1 MEICVCFHLRWPSP
15 KIPKIRS
22 RGQKAAR
29 WAAKWPP
36 TGKLKV
42 SKVTSGYGHVGVM
55 NCDELYLKGKKL
67 LSREN
72 SEWCVSLPYY
82 FQWYTNF
89 PNAVENL
96 NYLNKI
102 KIYFSP
108 KSDLAT
114 TVGRVLKRNT
124 FGLVTICPPLVFH
137 SFCFPHFLKIA
148 PADSLLAK
156 GTVNRMGALKI
167 LALPKRGGVAPQPR
181 FIWWIWHSVQ
191 RST

>member
-1 MEICVCFHLRWPSP
+1 MTTLFVTAVIVAFNHPVAHLCP
-15 KIPKIRS
+15 KLSVLMNWRLNYTESSIAFV
-22 RGQKAAR
+22 Q
-29 WAAKWPP
+29 
-36 TGKLKV
+36 
-42 SKVTSGYGHVGVM
+42 M
-55 NCDELYLKGKKL
+55 NCDELYLKEINL
-67 LSREN
+67 LFREN
-72 SEWCVSLPYY
+72 SEWYVSLPNY

-89 PNAVENL
+89 PNSDENL
-96 NYLNKI
+96 NYLKKI
-102 KIYFSP
+102 KIYFSS